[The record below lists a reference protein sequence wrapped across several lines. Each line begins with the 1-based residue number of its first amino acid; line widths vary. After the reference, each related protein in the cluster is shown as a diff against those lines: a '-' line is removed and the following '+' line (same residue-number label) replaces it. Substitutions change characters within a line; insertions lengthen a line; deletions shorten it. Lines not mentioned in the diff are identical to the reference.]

1 MKIQKLGF
9 IFMGA
14 PYTESHHKL
23 DGEFGAI
30 LSESFFFSPVKH
42 KEFAFG
48 HKDHKD
54 FYATYL
60 KMYLKIFWRLV
71 QNGKYAACFSSG
83 SLEFAYLSS
92 QS

>member
-1 MKIQKLGF
+1 
-9 IFMGA
+9 MGA

-30 LSESFFFSPVKH
+30 LTESSFFSPLKH

-48 HKDHKD
+48 HKDRKD

-71 QNGKYAACFSSG
+71 QNGK
-83 SLEFAYLSS
+83 
-92 QS
+92 